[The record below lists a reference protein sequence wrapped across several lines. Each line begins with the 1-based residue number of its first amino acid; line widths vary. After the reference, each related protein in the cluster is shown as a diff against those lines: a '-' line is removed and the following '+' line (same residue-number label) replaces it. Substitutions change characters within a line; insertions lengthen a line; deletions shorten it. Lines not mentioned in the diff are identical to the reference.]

1 MPYDRSMSKAI
12 QPSGKLVISTQYFVY
27 FGVMGIFLPYFNLY
41 CYHLGFNGLQ
51 IGALSALRSM
61 AMIVFPLLWGVLA
74 DRYQKRRAIYIGCN
88 LMSAIIW
95 AFYLLSGDFWFMLT
109 VTIFYGIFFAPI
121 ISFLEAFSME
131 VLGPEKNSYGKVR
144 AWGSISFIVIVV
156 GIGKLIDLYSIR
168 IILVLILAGSALM
181 AAISVRVPEVRRH
194 QGKSFREQA
203 VAFLN
208 RRVMVFLICGFL
220 MLVSHGAYYGFFSI
234 HLEKLGYGS
243 TFIGGCWA
251 LGSIAEIGVMIASK
265 RIFRRFS
272 LVHVL
277 FFSFVAAALRWL
289 ALYQVQSA
297 LLIIMTQ
304 VLHAFSYGTF
314 HMASILYM
322 DMLAPIENKTL
333 GQAVNNAVSYGS
345 GLMMGFLLSG
355 YLYERM
361 ETAGIFLIS
370 SLIAAAG
377 GVLIKGFALKDDTA
391 DQSPLRGERR

>member
-1 MPYDRSMSKAI
+1 MPYDRDMMKVFN
-12 QPSGKLVISTQYFVY
+12 PSGKLIISAQYFVY

-61 AMIVFPLLWGVLA
+61 AMIVFPLLWGALA

-88 LMSAIIW
+88 LMSAILW
-95 AFYLLSGDFWFMLT
+95 AFYLFTGDFWFMLMI
-109 VTIFYGIFFAPI
+109 TIFYGIFFAPI

-131 VLGPEKNSYGKVR
+131 VLGHEKNSYGQVR
-144 AWGSISFIVIVV
+144 AWGSISFIIVV
-156 GIGKLIDLYSIR
+156 AGIGKLIDLYSIQ

-194 QGKSFREQA
+194 QGKSFRKQA
-203 VAFLN
+203 DAFLN
-208 RRVMVFLICGFL
+208 RRVAIFLVCGFL

-277 FFSFVAAALRWL
+277 FFSFMAAAVRWL
-289 ALYQVQSA
+289 ALYYVQSA
-297 LLIIMTQ
+297 PLIVMTQ

-314 HMASILYM
+314 HMASIIYIDL
-322 DMLAPIENKTL
+322 LTPIENKTL

-345 GLMMGFLLSG
+345 GLMTGFLLSG
-355 YLYERM
+355 YLYERL

-377 GVLIKGFALKDDTA
+377 GVLIKGFALKDDPA
-391 DQSPLRGERR
+391 H